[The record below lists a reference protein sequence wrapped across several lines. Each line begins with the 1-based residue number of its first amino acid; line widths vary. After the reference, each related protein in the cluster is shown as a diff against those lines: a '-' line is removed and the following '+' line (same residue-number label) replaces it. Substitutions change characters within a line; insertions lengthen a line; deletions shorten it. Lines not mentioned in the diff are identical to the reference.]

1 MISRHLHL
9 ILAVV
14 SVALTLLIA
23 GPSQAQLH
31 DVLVEPNN
39 VVYSSTT
46 EIQDGSEHMLV
57 ASTISNEATDNSL
70 PQVRISRVKT
80 DGTIDWEKD
89 YAQETGWRAAHVM
102 HIADD
107 TGVLIGINPSLV
119 NTGAARSIVMT
130 FDLTTGA
137 VLATAE
143 IKEDVGA
150 NASEKG
156 LVLTHGV
163 YRNDKLALTG
173 WLGGVQGSNSTSSVW
188 RSWWKLMCPTPAKRR
203 SPRTGHTRLTRPTT
217 LMERTTTWGRTCW
230 MSRASATSSPDRPTP
245 STTTP

>member
-57 ASTISNEATDNSL
+57 ASTISNEATENSL

-80 DGTIDWEKD
+80 DGSIDWEKD

-102 HIADD
+102 DIGND
-107 TGVLIGINPSLV
+107 TGVLIGVHPSLV
-119 NTGAARSIVMT
+119 NTGATRSIVMT
-130 FDLTTGA
+130 FDLNTGA
-137 VLATAE
+137 VRCGGNQRE
-143 IKEDVGA
+143 CKV

-156 LVLTHGV
+156 LVLIHGV
-163 YRNDKLALTG
+163 YRTIALTG
-173 WLGGVQGSNSTSSVW
+173 WLGRTSGLQLNEQRVAVLVEIDVPEASQT
-188 RSWWKLMCPTPAKRR
+188 SITPNWTPP
-203 SPRTGHTRLTRPTT
+203 STRPTT
-217 LMERTTTWGRTCW
+217 PMERTTTWGPTCW
-230 MSRASATSSPDRPTP
+230 MSRASVTSSPDRPTP